1 MMIKKEKHASWAKYR
16 EEALMILVGC
26 SLYALSMA
34 VIDQASI
41 IPGNLM
47 GIAVVCNTLFDWP
60 TGLVNLILSIPT
72 IVIGTLVIGKK
83 MLAYTV
89 VAILGTSALIDW
101 WVPILSYSSAGG
113 SLLPTIMGAL
123 MMGVGCGMMFY
134 AGATTGGTTIL
145 GRLLLLRFPKMKL
158 GNLLIMMD
166 GVIIAAG
173 AIVMRDMVGFIYSI
187 LFEVVLCKTVDAV
200 IYGFRKCFSTRW

>member
-1 MMIKKEKHASWAKYR
+1 
-16 EEALMILVGC
+16 MILAGC
-26 SLYALSMA
+26 ALYALAMA
-34 VIDQASI
+34 VIDQVSI

-60 TGLVNLILSIPT
+60 TGLVNIIISIPT

-89 VAILGTSALIDW
+89 IAITGTSMLIDW
-101 WVPILSYSSAGG
+101 WVPILSYTAVNGP
-113 SLLPTIMGAL
+113 LFPTIIGALIMGA
-123 MMGVGCGMMFY
+123 GCGILLY

-145 GRLLLLRFPKMKL
+145 GRLLLRKFPKMKL
-158 GNLLIMMD
+158 GNLLILMD

-173 AIVMRDMVGFIYSI
+173 AIVMRDMAGFLYSI
-187 LFEVVLCKTVDAV
+187 LFEVALCKTVDIV
-200 IYGFRKCFSTRW
+200 IYGFQKCFSTRW